1 MKRKKWTPDEFR
13 AYKAAREARIQEL
26 REHVQRI
33 KAELEATR
41 KTRPA

>member
-33 KAELEATR
+33 KAELEAR
-41 KTRPA
+41 RRAKPA